1 MVVYLNIINISIIT
15 INIASIF
22 HQINKSMG
30 NINKTMTELLLYID
44 IIRFITGFS
53 ILFYASYTDIKT
65 RMAPNILWIIMG
77 GIGAVLLLIQFIV
90 DGFGDQVLYLIFI
103 PVMIG
108 LVYLF
113 FQLRLIFGGAD
124 AKALMA
130 IALLTP
136 FHPFQMLTTYPLY
149 PSFMPFSW
157 AIFSNSIFLFLFIPL
172 SLCFLNI
179 VKGNIRFPH
188 CFLGYKVTI
197 EKAKK
202 TFVWPLER
210 FENETLKLT
219 YVPASFDPSEQ
230 IKLFEKKGLKEI
242 WVTPKIPFMIP
253 LLAGFITAFFFGDIL
268 TAIMQFFIT

>member
-1 MVVYLNIINISIIT
+1 MANIKK
-15 INIASIF
+15 A
-22 HQINKSMG
+22 
-30 NINKTMTELLLYID
+30 MTELLLYID
-44 IIRFITGFS
+44 IIRFIAGFS

-77 GIGAVLLLIQFIV
+77 GLGAVLLLIQFIV
-90 DGFGDQVLYLIFI
+90 DGFGDQGLYLIFI

-113 FQLRLIFGGAD
+113 FQLRLLFGGAD

-130 IALLTP
+130 IAILTP
-136 FHPFQMLTTYPLY
+136 FQPFQMITTYPLY

-157 AIFSNSIFLFLFIPL
+157 AIFSNSIFLFLLIPL
-172 SLCFLNI
+172 SLFFLNI

-188 CFLGYKVTI
+188 CFLGYKVSI

-210 FENETLKLT
+210 FEKGRLKLT
-219 YVPASFDPSEQ
+219 YVPASFDPSDQ
-230 IKLFEKKGLKEI
+230 IELFEKKGVKEI

-268 TAIMQFFIT
+268 TAIMQIFIS

>member
-1 MVVYLNIINISIIT
+1 MSD
-15 INIASIF
+15 
-22 HQINKSMG
+22 SM
-30 NINKTMTELLLYID
+30 LYID
-44 IIRFITGFS
+44 TIRFITGFS

-77 GIGAVLLLIQFIV
+77 GIGAVLLLFQFFI
-90 DGFGDQVLYLIFI
+90 DGFSNQTLYLIFI
-103 PVMIG
+103 PIMIG

-130 IALLTP
+130 IAILTP
-136 FHPFQMLTTYPLY
+136 FQPFQMLSSLPLH

-157 AIFSNSIFLFLFIPL
+157 VIFSNSIFLFLLIPL
-172 SLCFLNI
+172 SLFILNVI
-179 VKGNIRFPH
+179 KGDIQFPH
-188 CFLGYKVTI
+188 CFFGYKVTI

-210 FENETLKLT
+210 FKNGDLKFS
-219 YVPASFDPSEQ
+219 YVPTSFDPSDQ
-230 IKLFEKKGLKEI
+230 IELFEKKGFKEL

-253 LLAGFITAFFFGDIL
+253 LIAGFITGFFYGDIL